1 MVRKFVTNFAVN
13 EFFLICNMNIFLRRI
28 PANTQQSE
36 ISDFVS
42 PILKSG
48 FFKKAGQIINIE
60 ILALRDVRLDSIEY
74 HGLVTLDSDWSVKQ
88 AITRL
93 KNRRLNGR
101 YISVRPYFHR
111 NWNNDPRQHQT
122 HADNSAFLE
131 KRHGDRRRGKYL
143 EVIKNVSDSYTS
155 QEDFTNSM
163 NHQQFQVT
171 FIVSAEIEM
180 AVAECLVGFE
190 LEHTDS
196 FGELDMPDHRITRF
210 MTELEGPELK
220 SRRFQFFATRG
231 VISEVLEKLK
241 TQFSSK
247 SIYYWVTPV
256 VEFGII

>member
-1 MVRKFVTNFAVN
+1 
-13 EFFLICNMNIFLRRI
+13 MNIFLRRI

-36 ISDFVS
+36 ISEFVS

-48 FFKKAGQIINIE
+48 LFKKAGQIVNIE

-74 HGLVTLDSDWSVKQ
+74 HGLVTLESDWSVKQ

-101 YISVRPYFHR
+101 YITVRPYFHR
-111 NWNNDPRQHQT
+111 SWDNDPRKHQNP
-122 HADNSAFLE
+122 AENAGFIE
-131 KRHGDRRRGKYL
+131 KRRGDRRRGKYL
-143 EVIKNVSDSYTS
+143 EVIKNVSDSFNP
-155 QEDFTNSM
+155 QEDFNHSM
-163 NHQQFQVT
+163 HHQQFQVT
-171 FIVSAEIEM
+171 FIVSADIEM

-190 LEHTDS
+190 LEHADS
-196 FGELDMPDHRITRF
+196 MGELDRPDHRITRF
-210 MTELEGPELK
+210 MTELEGPEQK

-241 TQFSSK
+241 SQFSSK